1 MSTTVDILELAG
13 IIGALSVVGGVLFA
27 IFRFVEQQKHNK
39 QEIKAI
45 KKEQT
50 LICYCLAV
58 CIDGLHQ
65 LGANGEVTKAS
76 EKMSKF
82 LNQAAHDEDE

>member
-1 MSTTVDILELAG
+1 MQIDVLWLAG
-13 IIGALSVVGGVLFA
+13 IIGALSVIGGALFGV
-27 IFRFVEQQKHNK
+27 FRFIEQQKHNK

-45 KKEQT
+45 KKEQA
-50 LICYCLAV
+50 LICYSLAV

-76 EKMSKF
+76 EKMKKF
-82 LNQAAHDEDE
+82 LNLAAHDEEG